1 MVTFN
6 EETYQSFIDDVLE
19 NRQKKCF
26 GFFLAKSDSP
36 EYIHSYVFM
45 KKDKRGEYD
54 FENIDNYYKTHQT
67 AGFLA
72 DFQELIELEKYIR
85 SNNLIKVG
93 VFHSHM
99 RHPAIFDLIDLKL
112 HPTDELW
119 HLIIAIK
126 NIERPIIRIFTTNK
140 NEITEKE
147 FMVLRGE

>member
-6 EETYQSFIDDVLE
+6 EKTYQSFIDDVLE

-126 NIERPIIRIFTTNK
+126 NIERPIIRIFATNK
-140 NEITEKE
+140 NEITEKRIYGIE
-147 FMVLRGE
+147 GE